1 MARPQKKGIDYFP
14 LDVTMDKTNDDIEM
28 LEAKY
33 VTNGFKTIIKL
44 YMKIYQEEGY
54 FVEWNE
60 KSSLLLA
67 KRVNADINEVNSIIN
82 DLVHWG
88 VFNLNLFKTHSIL
101 TSKRIQK
108 TYLEAVKK
116 RKEVDIIESLLLV
129 EKINDNI
136 NLINS
141 GIYPQSKVK
150 KIIVNESKVKYYD
163 GVELNDLFLSFLK
176 QRKQLKAINSELA
189 IKGLLNKLEPF
200 EDNVKYVM
208 INESII
214 SSWKSVFPLKKEKL
228 DHYKKVLP
236 KDIESDWLDDY
247 INSL

>member
-1 MARPQKKGIDYFP
+1 MDSGFIKLFRKFRDWEWYKDHNVKSLYLHLLLTANYTDKKWKGIEIKRGQVLTSLKSLEYELGLKP
-14 LDVTMDKTNDDIEM
+14 QQIRTAENKLKRTSEITVKSTN
-28 LEAKY
+28 KY
-33 VTNGFKTIIKL
+33 RIITVLKYDEYQVTNKQGNKQLT
-44 YMKIYQEEGY
+44 
-54 FVEWNE
+54 NE
-60 KSSLLLA
+60 KQSNNNQ
-67 KRVNADINEVNSIIN
+67 VTTTNNE
-82 DLVHWG
+82 
-88 VFNLNLFKTHSIL
+88 K
-101 TSKRIQK
+101 KEKKERI
-108 TYLEAVKK
+108 
-116 RKEVDIIESLLLV
+116 KE
-129 EKINDNI
+129 
-136 NLINS
+136 
-141 GIYPQSKVK
+141 
-150 KIIVNESKVKYYD
+150 KYYD